1 MGRDY
6 NDYIDVITDYLFQS
20 TRPHGARPVF
30 RRMPRVQAGVSIH
43 APTWGATGLSGGGT
57 IVTKFQST
65 RPHGARLALFGIC
78 FNNFMFQSTR
88 PHGARPVLYSRFR
101 FRRSFN
107 PRAHM
112 GRDIAAI
119 IIQPHV
125 KKFQSTRPHGA
136 RLDTMP
142 RTLPPFEFQSTRP
155 HGARQGT
162 GTLEYFV
169 DEFQSTRPHGAR
181 PWQPYL
187 L

>member
-1 MGRDY
+1 
-6 NDYIDVITDYLFQS
+6 
-20 TRPHGARPVF
+20 
-30 RRMPRVQAGVSIH
+30 MPPIVSIH